1 MKEDVSAPNLIAKM
15 QARFSTLTASE
26 RRVADYISSNPEE
39 VIHRSISELAG
50 LTETSDAT
58 IIRACRKLGFSSY
71 QEFKVL
77 LAQDIVSPNQV
88 PNGNIDF
95 DTCQSIADIISHVFD
110 STVQTLR
117 LTQDIVAPETIE
129 AAADLL
135 FDARCVYIFGMG
147 NSGSVAQDLQH
158 KLLRL
163 GKMAVSQSDSHLQR
177 ILVTAHA
184 NSEDVI
190 VAISH
195 SGSTKDLVENVRLG
209 RSRGAK
215 VISITAYGKTPLSK
229 IADLSL
235 FTMSDETKTNPTS
248 VSSRIA
254 QIAIVDVL
262 HTAISFKHKE
272 HAIRTISDVNVN
284 MSYFK
289 G

>member
-1 MKEDVSAPNLIAKM
+1 MTAETQTPNLIARM
-15 QARFSTLTASE
+15 QARCSALTVSE
-26 RRVADYISSNPEE
+26 RRVADYISCHPEE

-50 LTETSDAT
+50 LTGTSDAT
-58 IIRACRKLGFSSY
+58 IIRTCRKLGFSSY

-77 LAQDIVSPNQV
+77 LAQDIVSPNQM

-95 DTCQSIADIISHVFD
+95 DTCRNVSDIISHVFD

-117 LTQDIVAPETIE
+117 LTQDIVSPKDIE

-135 FDARCVYIFGMG
+135 YGARCIYIFGMG
-147 NSGSVAQDLQH
+147 NSGSVAQDFQH
-158 KLLRL
+158 KMLRL
-163 GKMAVSQSDSHLQR
+163 GKMAVAQSDSHLQR
-177 ILVTAHA
+177 ILIAAHA
-184 NSEDVI
+184 APEDVI

-195 SGSTKDLVENVRLG
+195 SGSTKDLVENVKLG

-229 IADLSL
+229 ISDIHL

-272 HAIRTISDVNVN
+272 YAIRKISDVNVS
-284 MSYFK
+284 MSIFK